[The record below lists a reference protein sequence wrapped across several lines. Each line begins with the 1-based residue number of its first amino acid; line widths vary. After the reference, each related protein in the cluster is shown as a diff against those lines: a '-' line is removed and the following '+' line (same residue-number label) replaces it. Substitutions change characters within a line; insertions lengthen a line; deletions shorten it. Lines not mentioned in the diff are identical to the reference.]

1 MPEIIEAIAEFT
13 CPAPLSVRDKIVL
26 GHGSG
31 GRLSA
36 ELLRDVFLPLFSNP
50 VLDRMDDQA
59 IFEIGG
65 SRLAFTTDSFV
76 VKPLFFPGRRYRIAG
91 GARDG
96 ERSGDGRGACRC
108 S

>member
-1 MPEIIEAIAEFT
+1 M
-13 CPAPLSVRDKIVL
+13 L

-65 SRLAFTTDSFV
+65 STS
-76 VKPLFFPGRRYRIAG
+76 PSRRIP
-91 GARDG
+91 
-96 ERSGDGRGACRC
+96 SW
-108 S
+108 